1 MLRLLAVILFLLA
14 FVTGGCSII
23 FTFLMV
29 GDPAGSAIL
38 PFWLAGLATG
48 GLCLWA
54 GLALWRAKRP
64 AKAPEDT
71 TR

>member
-14 FVTGGCSII
+14 FVTGGCSVV
-23 FTFLMV
+23 FTYLLV

-38 PFWLAGLATG
+38 PFWLAGLAIG

-54 GLALWRAKRP
+54 GVALWRAKPRT
-64 AKAPEDT
+64 KAPRNAD
-71 TR
+71 R